1 MPCIIIMKV
10 LMVDTMMI
18 TFKVFSSLLI
28 IAMLS
33 ELPVLLFATIL
44 SCFVT

>member
-1 MPCIIIMKV
+1 M
-10 LMVDTMMI
+10 MVILKMVEIMMI

-33 ELPVLLFATIL
+33 EFPVLLLATL
-44 SCFVT
+44 FNCSVTCNDV